1 MHKELLDMHAPVYRG
16 ACSSMICMLL
26 YIDMHALYID
36 MHALYIDMHALYIDM
51 HALYIDMHA
60 LYIDMH
66 APVYRT
72 APEILL
78 VPHRIT
84 SSCSKCGSPIFA
96 SMGKRL
102 VVRTLS
108 PCRRLRLMLYA
119 LCVWSLELRVTS
131 FGFVL
136 RSSL

>member
-36 MHALYIDMHALYIDM
+36 MHA
-51 HALYIDMHA
+51 
-60 LYIDMH
+60 
-66 APVYRT
+66 PVYRA

-119 LCVWSLELRVTS
+119 LCVWSFRTQ
-131 FGFVL
+131 GDFVWVCVEV
-136 RSSL
+136 